1 MHSTLSTL
9 FIAYLKQLGTYT
21 LQYTYFI
28 LTLSGQYGFLNYETE
43 EGKKLFFHQSEVKDG
58 NSLSPGDEVEFVI
71 ITNQKTGKSSACSIS
86 RIM

>member
-1 MHSTLSTL
+1 MIPNTETVCDLI
-9 FIAYLKQLGTYT
+9 FFCDIP
-21 LQYTYFI
+21 
-28 LTLSGQYGFLNYETE
+28 GQYGFLNYETE

>member
-1 MHSTLSTL
+1 MWCCHVVWSVV
-9 FIAYLKQLGTYT
+9 I
-21 LQYTYFI
+21 LQSIYIYI
-28 LTLSGQYGFLNYETE
+28 IGLHGLPGQYGFLNYDTD

>member
-1 MHSTLSTL
+1 MVNPD
-9 FIAYLKQLGTYT
+9 IAMAIFVVSAHYLYLIIGFHG
-21 LQYTYFI
+21 LP
-28 LTLSGQYGFLNYETE
+28 GQYGFLNYETD